1 MAVTG
6 GEAVSIPP
14 CMSGSASGLQR
25 RRTVAWPIG
34 GGEAVLELYYY
45 CVQLTGLLTKN
56 QRDETE
62 GAVQT
67 HVQTLTYV
75 RGAPAPL

>member
-34 GGEAVLELYYY
+34 GGEAVLELYDP
-45 CVQLTGLLTKN
+45 VLL
-56 QRDETE
+56 
-62 GAVQT
+62 
-67 HVQTLTYV
+67 QTLINLREGRSGPVVNSVLRTPDGV
-75 RGAPAPL
+75 VQM